1 MKNVYVNIIIV
12 NYNCCEETIACLNS
26 LLKSTVTNFRVFIVD
41 NNSTDSSVALLLNW
55 GLPHQIKHVKSSEI
69 ENQKLPNNITKDN
82 PKFVLV
88 ENPENNG
95 FSAGN
100 NIAIYFLLNT
110 TTGDSDYIW
119 LLNPDTVVQPEVL
132 SNLIDKAVNKKKLI
146 LGNLIVD
153 YANHNRIMFYGG
165 FSIKQFTHG
174 VVRIVEEKNINK
186 LDAITGASI
195 FTNISTFQDLDV
207 LPQNYFMY
215 WEETD
220 FCTKAKRAG
229 YTFEVNTN
237 SVIYDHVG
245 SSSNSNFL
253 REYLYLLNGL
263 RFYKKYYFAYLP
275 TILISTVAKYFKAL
289 FFEDKVKQLAI
300 FYAHIDFFKIIFA
313 KKVDVLQRIQTQ
325 NKKLD
330 E

>member
-1 MKNVYVNIIIV
+1 VVAV
-12 NYNCCEETIACLNS
+12 S
-26 LLKSTVTNFRVFIVD
+26 L
-41 NNSTDSSVALLLNW
+41 
-55 GLPHQIKHVKSSEI
+55 
-69 ENQKLPNNITKDN
+69 
-82 PKFVLV
+82 
-88 ENPENNG
+88 
-95 FSAGN
+95 
-100 NIAIYFLLNT
+100 
-110 TTGDSDYIW
+110 DYIW